1 MSVLTPDEAGTGAN
15 EGVGACAGTGANAG
29 AGPGGAGMYAGD
41 PTYITFDKD

>member
-15 EGVGACAGTGANAG
+15 EGVGACGANAG